1 MCEVDQDSTGRWRD
15 LHHGPGRDGT
25 SPPCRACG
33 LSTRNPFSMLVPRA
47 KTRWRHSAQWSAL
60 PGCRTAKWW
69 WPTWA
74 VARCATSHPVG
85 SLSAPSAGGVVG
97 RVSFQV
103 VDRMLHC
110 GDSLFV
116 MDQQANHWSV
126 FSVAGKFER
135 TFSMTTI
142 RIESNGGPRPASGGG
157 DNPYKIQCNG
167 TGQFVR
173 SRLGE
178 QRRSTTGCLSDP
190 RPFLAVACGRN
201 NRGRTRELP

>member
-1 MCEVDQDSTGRWRD
+1 M
-15 LHHGPGRDGT
+15 
-25 SPPCRACG
+25 
-33 LSTRNPFSMLVPRA
+33 
-47 KTRWRHSAQWSAL
+47 
-60 PGCRTAKWW
+60 
-69 WPTWA
+69 
-74 VARCATSHPVG
+74 
-85 SLSAPSAGGVVG
+85 G

-126 FSVAGKFER
+126 FSVAGKFKR

-167 TGQFVR
+167 TGQFVGQGWENSAEAR
-173 SRLGE
+173 PGVFRTLAPFWLSHGDGTIAAGLGSFPGSE
-178 QRRSTTGCLSDP
+178 RWGQSDP
-190 RPFLAVACGRN
+190 QGRL
-201 NRGRTRELP
+201 RGTAPLPLGREPSIAIGRERAYVGTADSFVVMVFGMDGRSLI